1 MAANDWV
8 KLFNDDPRGTA
19 AAGLTVNTF
28 TTAADTTKLF
38 PNLVFPQNYFQ
49 TGRVIQYQARGT
61 YGTTGSPTYTFT
73 LQFRVGTVV
82 TLVTSAAITA
92 GTTQT
97 NMPWCLTFDIKCVTE
112 GVTGTLQAQGDGYF
126 GLTTTTQSNFFIP
139 AAGTA
144 LATAT
149 VDTTIA
155 QTLNLEVAC
164 SASSASNTVTGQ
176 VLKVLSIN

>member
-1 MAANDWV
+1 MARNTWMQ
-8 KLFNDDPRGTA
+8 LFNDDPRGTS

-38 PNLVFPQNYFQ
+38 PNLVFPANYFK
-49 TGRVIQYQARGT
+49 TGKIIHYQARGT
-61 YGTTGSPTYTFT
+61 YGTTSAPTYTFT

-97 NMPWCLTFDIKCVTE
+97 NMPWCLNFDIKCVTE
-112 GVTGTLQAQGDGYF
+112 GTTGTLQAQGDGYI
-126 GLTTTTQSNFFIP
+126 GLTTTTQTNFFIP

-144 LATAT
+144 LA
-149 VDTTIA
+149 
-155 QTLNLEVAC
+155 
-164 SASSASNTVTGQ
+164 
-176 VLKVLSIN
+176 